1 MLKYINENLQVG
13 DYITIESK
21 TEVYQGVITELE
33 TALLSLSCKEK
44 NVRFAE
50 DDITGLQYIEDDDT
64 CLFPLYLTK
73 VYPYEKHPDSFFG
86 LDYNQR
92 LYFDFF
98 DGVLSV
104 SPTDNTNELGEDL
117 LLPDWVEYDGK
128 LYVVEAVINE
138 SYPFPSTIGTAKMP
152 FFVKEIDPGTFENCC
167 NLRAI
172 YLPPTV
178 RYLGNYKVGG
188 CTCCELRDM
197 QGQLL
202 DWELEKDWY

>member
-13 DYITIESK
+13 DHITIESK

-33 TALLSLSCKEK
+33 TASLSLSCEG
-44 NVRFAE
+44 NTVRLAE
-50 DDITGLQYIEDDDT
+50 DDITGLQYFEDDDT

-104 SPTDNTNELGEDL
+104 YATEKTHELGPGL

-202 DWELEKDWY
+202 NWELEKDWY